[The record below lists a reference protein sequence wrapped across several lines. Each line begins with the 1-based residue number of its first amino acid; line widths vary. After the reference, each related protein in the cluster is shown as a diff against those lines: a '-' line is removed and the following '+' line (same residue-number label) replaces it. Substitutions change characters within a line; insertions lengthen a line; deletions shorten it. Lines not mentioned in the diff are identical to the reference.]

1 MPETP
6 DALPVRITTTKLAD
20 LVEDDNNANLGTLRG
35 LDALEDSIG
44 EYGFIESGLLDRNN
58 NIISG
63 NKRKEA
69 AAKKMGPDADALIF
83 DIDGSKPIYF
93 RLNTADL
100 HSDDPVVRE
109 RTRRIAY
116 AMNRIHQLSL
126 RWDPKQLAADEAAGL
141 NLSGLFLP
149 EELAEIRSALSADD
163 IDFDD
168 FEKAEAT
175 DVRYRVVIDSL
186 ERAEAE
192 ELKRGMPNARIEQ
205 YRV

>member
-1 MPETP
+1 MPEP
-6 DALPVRITTTKLAD
+6 LDELPIAITTAKLAT
-20 LVEDDNNANLGTLRG
+20 LVEDDENANLGTLRG

-63 NKRKEA
+63 NKRKDA
-69 AAKKMGPDADALIF
+69 ALKTMGDETDAIIIDT
-83 DIDGSKPIYF
+83 DGSKPIYF

-100 HSDDPVVRE
+100 HSPDPAVRE

-126 RWDPKQLAADEAAGL
+126 RWNPQQLAADEAAGL

-149 EELAEIRSALSADD
+149 EELAEIRSALSADE

-168 FEKAEAT
+168 FDKAEST
-175 DVRYRVVIDSL
+175 DVRYRIVIDSL
-186 ERAEAE
+186 ERSEAE